1 MADETAVVPN
11 VDVTE
16 TQVTPEEPVIAKP
29 DEGGEVADP
38 QGTETEGETEHER
51 KRKGGWQRQKERAER
66 ERDLALEEK
75 EYWRQQAL
83 RTPKPEE
90 AQPKPEPVAAKEP
103 TPQDFDLGDGSYDI
117 VKFNKA
123 HVDWLWEQKE
133 SQRVAKTQEES
144 AKSEEQKLRESWT
157 EKLAKARE
165 KYDDMD
171 EALTVPVLPN
181 DPKKNAFMQREIM
194 RSEFAGD
201 LAHWLGTHPDEAR
214 ELGNKSEYEIARAF
228 GRIEAQFAHSES
240 AQPAP
245 KEAVVAPVT
254 RAPKPPTPVAKTS
267 TVKTVDINDPKL
279 PYADFVREREAQLKR
294 K

>member
-51 KRKGGWQRQKERAER
+51 KRKGGWQRKIERLETER
-66 ERDLALEEK
+66 EFLMQELLKTRNS
-75 EYWRQQAL
+75 Q
-83 RTPKPEE
+83 PE
-90 AQPKPEPVAAKEP
+90 PKPEPVTPSFKEP
-103 TPQDFDLGDGSYDI
+103 TPDDFALGDGTYDI

-123 HVDWLWEQKE
+123 HVDWLWDQKE